1 MKLRDVS
8 LKWKLIFAS
17 TIVQAAMAALL
28 ALNSARLIEN
38 SLIEQADLR
47 HKELTALLNASL
59 GGPLV
64 EGDYGT
70 ILDLLDHS
78 RNPDGIVYMVLYDR
92 SNTVIARSGHGGGPL
107 PAVNTSML
115 DDKDGDGIYDTQ
127 VPIDVNGHVYG
138 VLRYGISM
146 RFLEQSRAHLVEQ
159 SVLIGGIALLVSVV
173 LLAAIAFLLTRNLGA
188 LIRVSRQVASGN
200 LWAVVPVTAKDEVG
214 VLSETFNKMTVALR
228 ERIHELSKSEADF
241 HAIADYTYSWEN
253 WHSPEGK
260 LIWVNS
266 SVERV
271 TGYTP
276 QECLAMEDF
285 PLPIIYSEDADTA
298 RRELARSLRGGS
310 GNDLELR
317 IVRKNGE
324 LVWCSVSWQSIYNV
338 EHAYLGVRSSIRDIS
353 ERKIMDALI
362 QEKIEELQHSE
373 EIQRDLVEQAQM
385 EQARLLSL
393 LSAMNIGILFASL
406 DNRIVY
412 SNPAFM
418 RIWMLR
424 DAENLIGRPISD
436 VLHFS
441 ANVLAQPDNFS
452 KYLMQVVG
460 THEISDSVEMSMAD
474 GRLITQVSYPVRARD
489 GAVIG
494 RMWIYEDVTRERQTA
509 EQLIYLAERDSLT
522 GLYNRHRFQEE
533 LGRMISEAKRRNA
546 SGALIFFDL
555 DEFKYVND
563 TFGHRA
569 GDAMLIRVA
578 GEVSALVRRNE
589 FFSRLGGDE
598 FALLVQDGSEAEAIA
613 LAERIVRAISQI
625 PFRFEGQNL
634 RLTAS
639 LGIALYPLHATN
651 VEELITHADT
661 AMYQAKEAG
670 KNAWRVYRQ
679 DLDATREMVNRM
691 TWNDRINQA
700 LEANLLRLHF
710 QGIYRTDTGE
720 LSHLEALV
728 RMVDEADMT
737 RLIMPGH
744 FIPFAERSGKII
756 DIDRWVIRE
765 VARLLAESPHINCIA
780 INISG
785 RSFDEPSL
793 PQYIAEQLELRS
805 VNPSRLQVELT
816 ETAAVSDLHDAQRF
830 IEGLHQAGCTVCLDD
845 FGAGFSSFAYL
856 KHIKA
861 DTLKIDGLF
870 IRDLPNDHDNQLFVK
885 AIVDVARGLHKTTV
899 AEFVEDQETL
909 EMLKGF
915 GIDQVQ
921 GYFLDMPQADHPA
934 LVAPATSGVV
944 VDPSRGS
951 SGA

>member
-17 TIVQAAMAALL
+17 TVVQAAMVALL
-28 ALNSARLIEN
+28 AINSARLIES
-38 SLIEQADLR
+38 SLIEQAALR
-47 HKELTALLNASL
+47 HKELTSLLNASL

-70 ILDLLDHS
+70 ILELLDQS
-78 RNPDGIVYMVLYDR
+78 RNPDGIVYMVLFDR
-92 SNTVIARSGHGGGPL
+92 SNTVIARSGLSGPL
-107 PAVNTSML
+107 PAL
-115 DDKDGDGIYDTQ
+115 DESLASDDRDGIYDTQ

-138 VLRYGISM
+138 LLRYGIST
-146 RFLEQSRAHLVEQ
+146 RFLDESRAHLLRQ
-159 SVLIGGIALLVSVV
+159 SLIIGGIALAISML
-173 LLAAIAFLLTRNLGA
+173 LLAVIAFLLTRHLGA
-188 LIRVSRQVASGN
+188 LTRMSRQIASGN
-200 LWAVVPVTAKDEVG
+200 LWAAVPVVARDEVG
-214 VLSETFNKMTVALR
+214 LLSETFNNMTLALR
-228 ERIHELSKSEADF
+228 ERIEALSKSEAHF

-253 WHSPEGK
+253 WHSPEGQ

-271 TGYTP
+271 SGYSAG
-276 QECLAMEDF
+276 ECVSMPNF
-285 PLPIIYSEDADTA
+285 PLEIVYSEDAEKA
-298 RRELARSLRGGS
+298 RREFERALRGGS
-310 GNDLELR
+310 GSDLEMR

-324 LVWCSVSWQSIYNV
+324 LIWCSFSWQSIYDV
-338 EHAYLGVRSSIRDIS
+338 GHTYLGVRSSISDIS
-353 ERKIMDALI
+353 ERKTMDALI
-362 QEKIEELQHSE
+362 HEKIEELQHSE
-373 EIQRDLVEQAQM
+373 EIQRDLVEQAQL

-393 LSAMNIGILFASL
+393 LSAMSIGILFANSE
-406 DNRIVY
+406 DRIVY
-412 SNPAFM
+412 TNPAFM
-418 RIWMLR
+418 RIWMVR
-424 DAENLIGRPISD
+424 EIDNLVGRSVAD
-436 VLHFS
+436 VMQFS

-460 THEISDSVEMSMAD
+460 THEISDTVEISMAD

-494 RMWIYEDVTRERQTA
+494 RMWIYEDITRERQTA

-533 LGRMISEAKRRNA
+533 LARMITDAKRRQS

-578 GEVSALVRRNE
+578 GEVNTLVRRNE

-598 FALLVQDGSEAEAIA
+598 FALLIQEGGEADAGA

-639 LGIALYPLHATN
+639 LGIALYPLHATD
-651 VEELITHADT
+651 VEGLITHADT

-691 TWNDRINQA
+691 TWNDRIGEA

-710 QGIYRTDTGE
+710 QGIYQTDTGE
-720 LSHLEALV
+720 LDHLEALV
-728 RMVDEADMT
+728 RMVDATDT
-737 RLIMPGH
+737 SRLIMPGH

-756 DIDRWVIRE
+756 EIDRWVIRK
-765 VARLLAESPHINCIA
+765 VAELLAELPHIKCIA

-793 PQYIAEQLELRS
+793 PQYIAEQLRAHAVE
-805 VNPSRLQVELT
+805 PSRLEVELT

-830 IEGLHQAGCTVCLDD
+830 IESLHQAGCTVCLDD

-870 IRDLPNDHDNQLFVK
+870 IRDLPNDYDNQLFVK
-885 AIVDVARGLHKTTV
+885 AIVDVARGLHKITV

-909 EMLKGF
+909 DMLKAF
-915 GIDQVQ
+915 GVDQVQ
-921 GYFLDMPQADHPA
+921 GYYLDMPCADHPA
-934 LVAPATSGVV
+934 LRPPQDSNSAAQ
-944 VDPSRGS
+944 
-951 SGA
+951 

>member
-1 MKLRDVS
+1 MKLADLS
-8 LKWKLIFAS
+8 LKWKLILGS
-17 TIVQAAMAALL
+17 VVVQAAMAALL
-28 ALNSARLIEN
+28 AFNSARLIEEA
-38 SLIEQADLR
+38 LIEQAELR
-47 HKELTALLNASL
+47 HKELTELLNASL

-64 EGDYGT
+64 EGDYAT
-70 ILDLLDHS
+70 ILELLDHS
-78 RNPDGIVYMVLYDR
+78 RSREGIVYLALYDR
-92 SNTVIARSGHGGGPL
+92 SGAVVARSGPLRGPL
-107 PAVNTSML
+107 PALDKSMIE
-115 DDKDGDGIYDTQ
+115 DDGDGIYDTQ
-127 VPIDVNGHVYG
+127 VPVDIDGQVYG
-138 VLRYGISM
+138 MLRYGIST
-146 RFLEQSRAHLVEQ
+146 RFLEHSRAHLVRQ
-159 SVLIGGIALLVSVV
+159 SALIAGIALIVSSI
-173 LLAAIAFLLTRNLGA
+173 LLAAIAFLLTRHLSA

-200 LWAVVPVTAKDEVG
+200 LRAFVPISSRDEIG
-214 VLSETFNKMTVALR
+214 VLADTFNKMTLALR
-228 ERIHELSKSEADF
+228 ERIEALSESEANF

-276 QECLAMEDF
+276 QECLAMESF
-285 PLPIIYSEDADTA
+285 PLPIIYPEDADKS
-298 RRELARSLRGGS
+298 RRELERAVHGGS
-310 GNDLELR
+310 GSDLELR

-324 LVWCSVSWQSIYNV
+324 VIWVSVSWQSIYDLG
-338 EHAYLGVRSSIRDIS
+338 HTYLGIRSSINDVS
-353 ERKIMDALI
+353 ERKLMDALI
-362 QEKIEELQHSE
+362 REKIEELQHSE
-373 EIQRDLVEQAQM
+373 EIQRDLVEQAQL

-393 LSAMNIGILFASL
+393 LSAMSIGILFASS

-412 SNPAFM
+412 ANPAFL
-418 RIWMLR
+418 RIWMVR
-424 DAENLIGRPISD
+424 APDALIGRPITD
-436 VLHFS
+436 VLRFS
-441 ANVLAQPDNFS
+441 ATVLAQPDDFS
-452 KYLMQVVG
+452 KHLLEVVG
-460 THEISDSVEMSMAD
+460 THEISDAIEINMAD
-474 GRLITQVSYPVRARD
+474 GRLVTQISYPVRAHD

-494 RMWIYEDVTRERQTA
+494 RMWIYEDITRERQTA

-533 LGRMISEAKRRNA
+533 LGRMISEAERRNS

-555 DEFKYVND
+555 DEFKYIND

-578 GEVSALVRRNE
+578 GEISTLVRRNE

-598 FALLVQDGSEAEAIA
+598 FALLVQDGGEPEAAA

-625 PFRFEGQNL
+625 AFRFEGQSM

-639 LGIALYPLHATN
+639 LGIALYPQHATN

-679 DLDATREMVNRM
+679 DLDATREMVDRM
-691 TWNDRINQA
+691 TWNDRINHA
-700 LEANLLRLHF
+700 LEAGLLRLHY
-710 QGIYRTDTGE
+710 QGIYRTEDGV

-728 RMVDEADMT
+728 RMADENDPS

-744 FIPFAERSGKII
+744 FIPYAERSGKIV

-765 VARLLAESPHINCIA
+765 VAKLLKHAPHIKCIA

-793 PQYIAEQLELRS
+793 PQYIAGQLEQEG

-870 IRDLPNDHDNQLFVK
+870 IRDLPNDRDNQLFVK

-899 AEFVEDQETL
+899 AEFVEDQDTL
-909 EMLKGF
+909 DMLKAF
-915 GIDQVQ
+915 GVDKVQ
-921 GYFLDMPQADHPA
+921 GYFLDMPRADHPA
-934 LVAPATSGVV
+934 LHPAQSL
-944 VDPSRGS
+944 R
-951 SGA
+951 AKQA

>member
-1 MKLRDVS
+1 MKLRDIS

-17 TIVQAAMAALL
+17 TIVQAAMVALL

-47 HKELTALLNASL
+47 QKELTALLNASL

-70 ILDLLDHS
+70 ILELLEHS
-78 RNPDGIVYMVLYDR
+78 RNRDGIVYMVLYDR

-107 PAVNTSML
+107 PALDTSML
-115 DDKDGDGIYDTQ
+115 SNDGDGIYDTQ
-127 VPIDVNGHVYG
+127 VPIEVNGHVYG
-138 VLRYGISM
+138 ILRYGISM
-146 RFLEQSRAHLVEQ
+146 RFLEQSRVHLVQQ
-159 SVLIGGIALLVSVV
+159 SILIGGIALLVSVV
-173 LLAAIAFLLTRNLGA
+173 LLAAIAFLLTRHLGA

-200 LWAVVPVTAKDEVG
+200 LWAVVPVLARDEVG
-214 VLSETFNKMTVALR
+214 ILSETFNKMTLALR
-228 ERIHELSKSEADF
+228 ERIDALSKSQADF

-271 TGYTP
+271 SGYTP
-276 QECLAMEDF
+276 QECLAMENF
-285 PLPIIYSEDADTA
+285 PLPIIYSEDADIA
-298 RRELARSLRGGS
+298 QREFERSLRGGS

-317 IVRKNGE
+317 IVRKSSE
-324 LVWCSVSWQSIYNV
+324 LIWCSVSWQSIYNA

-373 EIQRDLVEQAQM
+373 EIQRDLVEQAKL

-412 SNPAFM
+412 SNPAFT

-424 DAENLIGRPISD
+424 EMDNLVGRPISD
-436 VLHFS
+436 VLRFS

-452 KYLMQVVG
+452 KYLLEVVG
-460 THEISDSVEMSMAD
+460 THETSDTAEISMAD

-533 LGRMISEAKRRNA
+533 LSRMITEAKRRNA
-546 SGALIFFDL
+546 AGALIFFDL

-578 GEVSALVRRNE
+578 GEVSTLVRRNE

-613 LAERIVRAISQI
+613 LAERIVRAICQI

-728 RMVDEADMT
+728 RMVDETDTT

-765 VARLLAESPHINCIA
+765 VTGLLADLPHISCIA

-793 PQYIAEQLELRS
+793 PQYIAEQLQRRS
-805 VNPSRLQVELT
+805 VDPSRLQVELT

-830 IEGLHQAGCTVCLDD
+830 IEGLHQAGCAVCLDD

-885 AIVDVARGLHKTTV
+885 AIVDVARGLHRITI
-899 AEFVEDQETL
+899 AEFVEDHETL
-909 EMLKGF
+909 EMLRDF
-915 GIDQVQ
+915 GVDKVQ
-921 GYFLDMPQADHPA
+921 GYFLDMPRPDHPA
-934 LVAPATSGVV
+934 LAPPASASDAVE
-944 VDPSRGS
+944 PSPTTT
-951 SGA
+951 GA

>member
-1 MKLRDVS
+1 MKLSDVS
-8 LKWKLIFAS
+8 LKWKLIFA
-17 TIVQAAMAALL
+17 TTVVQVAMASLL
-28 ALNSARLIEN
+28 ALNSARLIES
-38 SLIEQADLR
+38 SLIEQAELR

-70 ILDLLDHS
+70 ILDLLDQA
-78 RNPDGIVYMVLYDR
+78 RNRDGIVYMVLYDR
-92 SNTVIARSGHGGGPL
+92 SNAVIARSGHSGPL
-107 PAVNTSML
+107 PIVDSSML
-115 DDKDGDGIYDTQ
+115 EDDGDNIYDTQ

-138 VLRYGISM
+138 VLRYGLST
-146 RFLEQSRAHLVEQ
+146 RFLAESRAHLIRQ
-159 SVLIGGIALLVSVV
+159 SMLIGGVALVLSIALLAGV
-173 LLAAIAFLLTRNLGA
+173 AFLLTRHLGT

-200 LWAVVPVTAKDEVG
+200 LWAVVPVNTKDEVG
-214 VLSETFNKMTVALR
+214 VLAEAFNKMTVALR
-228 ERIHELSKSEADF
+228 ERIDALSKSEADF

-271 TGYTP
+271 AGYTP
-276 QECLAMEDF
+276 QECLAMEAF
-285 PLPIIYSEDADTA
+285 PMPVIYSEDAEKA
-298 RRELARSLRGGS
+298 RQEFERALRGGS
-310 GNDLELR
+310 GSDFELR
-317 IVRKNGE
+317 IVRKTGE
-324 LVWCSVSWQSIYNV
+324 LIWCSFSWQSIYDAK
-338 EHAYLGVRSSIRDIS
+338 HTYLGVRSSISDIS
-353 ERKIMDALI
+353 ERKSMDALI
-362 QEKIEELQHSE
+362 HDKIEELQHSE
-373 EIQRDLVEQAQM
+373 EVQRELVEQAQL

-393 LSAMNIGILFASL
+393 LSAMNIGILFASME
-406 DNRIVY
+406 NRIVY
-412 SNPAFM
+412 TNPAFT

-424 DAENLIGRPISD
+424 DVDNLVGRPISD
-436 VLHFS
+436 VLKFS
-441 ANVLAQPDNFS
+441 SNVLAQPDNFS

-460 THEISDSVEMSMAD
+460 THEISDTVEISMAD
-474 GRLITQVSYPVRARD
+474 GRLVTQVSYPVRARD
-489 GAVIG
+489 GAAIG
-494 RMWIYEDVTRERQTA
+494 RMWIYEDITHERQTA

-533 LGRMISEAKRRNA
+533 LARMISEAKRRDG

-555 DEFKYVND
+555 DEFKYIND

-578 GEVSALVRRNE
+578 GEVGTLVRRNE

-598 FALLVQDGSEAEAIA
+598 FALLVPDGSEIEAVA

-691 TWNDRINQA
+691 TWNDRISQA
-700 LEANLLRLHF
+700 LEMNLLRLHF
-710 QGIYRTDTGE
+710 QGIYETDSGR

-728 RMVDEADMT
+728 RMIDETDAT

-765 VARLLAESPHINCIA
+765 AVRLLAESPHVDCIA

-793 PQYIAEQLELRS
+793 PQFIAEQLEARS
-805 VNPSRLQVELT
+805 VRPSRLQVELT
-816 ETAAVSDLHDAQRF
+816 ETSAVSDLHDAQRF

-915 GIDQVQ
+915 GVDKVQ
-921 GYFLDMPQADHPA
+921 GYFLDTPRADHPA
-934 LVAPATSGVV
+934 LLPPPTDSAA
-944 VDPSRGS
+944 
-951 SGA
+951 AL

>member
-17 TIVQAAMAALL
+17 TVVQAAMVALL
-28 ALNSARLIEN
+28 AINSAHLIES
-38 SLIEQADLR
+38 SLIQQTQLR
-47 HKELTALLNASL
+47 QKELTALLNASL

-70 ILDLLDHS
+70 ILELLEQS
-78 RNPDGIVYMVLYDR
+78 RNRDGIVYMVLYDR
-92 SNTVIARSGHGGGPL
+92 SDAIIARSGQSGPL
-107 PAVNTSML
+107 PPL
-115 DDKDGDGIYDTQ
+115 DASWVAADGDGVYDTQ
-127 VPIDVNGHVYG
+127 VPIEVNGHVYG
-138 VLRYGISM
+138 LLRYGTST
-146 RFLEQSRAHLVEQ
+146 RFLEESRAHLFRE
-159 SVLIGGIALLVSVV
+159 SLLIGGAALAVSTV
-173 LLAAIAFLLTRNLGA
+173 LLALIAFFLTRHLGA
-188 LIRVSRQVASGN
+188 LIRVSRQIASGN
-200 LWAVVPVTAKDEVG
+200 LWAMVPVVARDEVG
-214 VLSETFNKMTVALR
+214 LLSETFNKMTMALR
-228 ERIHELSKSEADF
+228 ERIDALSKSEAHF

-253 WHSPEGK
+253 WHSPDGK

-271 TGYTP
+271 SGYTAK
-276 QECLAMEDF
+276 ECIEMDNFPMQIVYAED
-285 PLPIIYSEDADTA
+285 IEKA
-298 RRELARSLRGGS
+298 RREFDRALRGGS
-310 GNDLELR
+310 GSDLELR
-317 IVRKNGE
+317 ITRKNGE
-324 LVWCSVSWQSIYNV
+324 LIWCSFSWQSIYDL
-338 EHAYLGVRSSIRDIS
+338 EHNYLGVRSSISDIS
-353 ERKIMDALI
+353 ERKTMDAVI
-362 QEKIEELQHSE
+362 HEKIEELQHAG
-373 EIQRDLVEQAQM
+373 EIQRDLVDQAQL

-393 LSAMNIGILFASL
+393 LSAMSIGILFADA
-406 DNRIVY
+406 DNHIAY

-418 RIWMLR
+418 RIWMVR
-424 DAENLIGRPISD
+424 DAEDLVGRPISD
-436 VLHFS
+436 VLRFS

-452 KYLMQVVG
+452 RYLMEVVG
-460 THEISDSVEMSMAD
+460 THEISDTLEISMAD
-474 GRLITQVSYPVRARD
+474 GRLVTQVSYPVRARD

-494 RMWIYEDVTRERQTA
+494 RMWIYEDITRERQTA
-509 EQLIYLAERDSLT
+509 QQLIYLAERDSLT

-533 LGRMISEAKRRNA
+533 LGRMITEAKRRNV

-569 GDAMLIRVA
+569 GDSMLIRVA
-578 GEVSALVRRNE
+578 GEVSTLVRRNE

-598 FALLVQDGSEAEAIA
+598 FALLVQEGGEAEAVA

-639 LGIALYPLHATN
+639 LGVALYPLHATD

-661 AMYQAKEAG
+661 AMYQAKDAG

-679 DLDATREMVNRM
+679 DLDATRETVNRM
-691 TWNDRINQA
+691 TWNDRISHA

-710 QGIYRTDTGE
+710 QGIYEAASGK

-728 RMVDEADMT
+728 RMVDEADPT

-756 DIDRWVIRE
+756 DVDRWVIRE
-765 VARLLAESPHINCIA
+765 TVRLLGATPSIGCIA

-793 PQYIAEQLELRS
+793 PQYIAEQLEKHA
-805 VNPSRLQVELT
+805 VKPSRLEVELT

-856 KHIKA
+856 KHLKA

-885 AIVDVARGLHKTTV
+885 AIVDVARGLNKTTV

-909 EMLKGF
+909 DMLKAF
-915 GIDQVQ
+915 GVDKVQ
-921 GYFLDMPQADHPA
+921 GYFLDMPCADHPA
-934 LVAPATSGVV
+934 LLPAQ
-944 VDPSRGS
+944 DS
-951 SGA
+951 SAASH

>member
-1 MKLRDVS
+1 MKLRDIS

-28 ALNSARLIEN
+28 ALNSARLIDN
-38 SLIEQADLR
+38 SLIQQADLR
-47 HKELTALLNASL
+47 HKELTELLNSSL

-78 RNPDGIVYMVLYDR
+78 RNPDGIVYMVLHDR
-92 SNTVIARSGHGGGPL
+92 SNAVIARSGHSGGPL
-107 PAVNTSML
+107 PTVDASML
-115 DDKDGDGIYDTQ
+115 EDDGDGIYDTQ

-146 RFLEQSRAHLVEQ
+146 RFLEQSRAHLVQQ
-159 SVLIGGIALLVSVV
+159 SILIGGIALLVSVL
-173 LLAAIAFLLTRNLGA
+173 LLAAIAFLLTRHLDA

-200 LWAVVPVTAKDEVG
+200 LWAAVPVVARDEVG
-214 VLSETFNKMTVALR
+214 ILSETFNKMTTSLR
-228 ERIHELSKSEADF
+228 ERIDALSKSEADF

-276 QECLAMEDF
+276 HECLAMESF
-285 PLPIIYSEDADTA
+285 PMPIIYSQDAETA
-298 RRELARSLRGGS
+298 RRELEQSLRGGS
-310 GNDLELR
+310 GNNLELR
-317 IVRKNGE
+317 IVRKTGE
-324 LVWCSVSWQSIYNV
+324 LIWCSVSWQSIYNAD
-338 EHAYLGVRSSIRDIS
+338 HAYLGVRSSIRDIS

-362 QEKIEELQHSE
+362 QQKIEELQHSE
-373 EIQRDLVEQAQM
+373 EIQRDLVEQAQL

-406 DNRIVY
+406 DNHIVY
-412 SNPAFM
+412 SNPAFT

-424 DAENLIGRPISD
+424 EVENLVGRPISD

-441 ANVLAQPDNFS
+441 ANVVVKPDNFS
-452 KYLMQVVG
+452 ERLMDVVG
-460 THEISDSVEMSMAD
+460 THETSDTAEISMAD

-509 EQLIYLAERDSLT
+509 AQLIYLAERDSLT

-533 LGRMISEAKRRNA
+533 LGRMITEAKRRHA

-578 GEVSALVRRNE
+578 GEVSTLVRSNE

-598 FALLVQDGSEAEAIA
+598 FALLVPDGSEADAIA
-613 LAERIVRAISQI
+613 LAERIVRAICQI

-700 LEANLLRLHF
+700 LEADLLRLHF

-728 RMVDEADMT
+728 RMADETDPT
-737 RLIMPGH
+737 RLIMPGN
-744 FIPFAERSGKII
+744 FISFAERSGKII

-765 VARLLAESPHINCIA
+765 VTRLLADLPHISCIA

-793 PQYIAEQLELRS
+793 PKYIAEQLQLRN
-805 VNPSRLQVELT
+805 VEPSRLQVELT

-830 IEGLHQAGCTVCLDD
+830 IEGLHQAGCAVCLDD

-885 AIVDVARGLHKTTV
+885 AIVDVARGLRKITV

-909 EMLKGF
+909 EMLREF
-915 GIDQVQ
+915 GVDKVQ
-921 GYFLDMPQADHPA
+921 GYFLDMPRADHPA
-934 LVAPATSGVV
+934 LLPPAASSTSVEPSPTATS
-944 VDPSRGS
+944 
-951 SGA
+951 A

>member
-1 MKLRDVS
+1 MKLGDIS
-8 LKWKLIFAS
+8 LKWKLILAS
-17 TIVQAAMAALL
+17 IVVQAAMAALL
-28 ALNSARLIEN
+28 AINSARLIED
-38 SLIEQADLR
+38 SLINQADLR
-47 HKELTALLNASL
+47 HRELTELLNASL

-70 ILDLLDHS
+70 ILELLDHS
-78 RNPDGIVYMVLYDR
+78 RNRDGIVYLVLYDR
-92 SNTVIARSGHGGGPL
+92 SGAIVARSGLAGGPL
-107 PAVNTSML
+107 PPLDKSML
-115 DDKDGDGIYDTQ
+115 DDDGDGIYDTQ
-127 VPIDVNGHVYG
+127 VPIAVNGHVYG
-138 VLRYGISM
+138 ILRYGISTH
-146 RFLEQSRAHLVEQ
+146 FLDNSRKHLVRQ
-159 SVLIGGIALLVSVV
+159 SALIAGVALTVSIV
-173 LLAAIAFLLTRNLGA
+173 LLAAIAFLLTRHLSA

-200 LWAVVPVTAKDEVG
+200 LWAVVPVTSRDEVG
-214 VLSETFNKMTVALR
+214 TLAETFNKMTVALR
-228 ERIHELSKSEADF
+228 ERIEALSKSEANF

-276 QECLAMEDF
+276 QECLAMDGF
-285 PLPIIYSEDADTA
+285 PLPIIYSEDAEKA
-298 RRELARSLRGGS
+298 KRELERALRGGS
-310 GNDLELR
+310 GSDLELR
-317 IVRKNGE
+317 IMRKDGE
-324 LVWCSVSWQSIYNV
+324 VIWASVSWQSIYNV
-338 EHAYLGVRSSIRDIS
+338 EHTYLGVRSSINDVS
-353 ERKIMDALI
+353 ERKVMDALI

-373 EIQRDLVEQAQM
+373 EIQRDLVGQAQL

-393 LSAMNIGILFASL
+393 LSAMSIGILFASS

-412 SNPAFM
+412 TNPAFL
-418 RIWMLR
+418 RIWMIR
-424 DAENLIGRPISD
+424 DSDALVGRPIAD
-436 VLHFS
+436 VLKFS

-460 THEISDSVEMSMAD
+460 THEISDTVEINMAD
-474 GRLITQVSYPVRARD
+474 GRLITQVSYPVRAHD

-494 RMWIYEDVTRERQTA
+494 RMWIYEDITRERQTA

-533 LGRMISEAKRRNA
+533 LGRMITEAKRRDS

-578 GEVSALVRRNE
+578 GEVSTLVRRNE

-598 FALLVQDGSEAEAIA
+598 FALLVQDGGEQEAAA

-639 LGIALYPLHATN
+639 LGIALYPQHATN

-691 TWNDRINQA
+691 TWNDRISHA
-700 LEANLLRLHF
+700 LEVGLLRLHF
-710 QGIYRTDTGE
+710 QGIYQTESGE

-728 RMVDEADMT
+728 RMVDESDAT

-765 VARLLAESPHINCIA
+765 VVQLLQQSPHIQCVA

-793 PQYIAEQLELRS
+793 PQYIAEQLERGG
-805 VNPSRLQVELT
+805 VNPARLQVELT

-909 EMLKGF
+909 DMLKAF
-915 GIDQVQ
+915 GVDKVQ
-921 GYFLDMPQADHPA
+921 GYFLDTPRADHPA
-934 LVAPATSGVV
+934 LLGEQVPRAKQG
-944 VDPSRGS
+944 
-951 SGA
+951 